1 MTALGANLFANDEP
15 DLLAGSLLRN
25 LGEQFR
31 SRASWSFIKTLLF
44 STISFGIYP
53 LIVWPM
59 GLRRLITHERVQ
71 MVNLAEWMRLRSGN
85 PRSAGLTAAAD
96 RIKPIGL
103 LTYFPSLT
111 AAFVAIVVVGV
122 SSTNPS
128 PLTQMLASTFHYGRT
143 YPPLGPTLTNKLF
156 LLWSAGL
163 TVGYVMHWLQ
173 LLLHAS
179 NMKNA
184 VRAFNDLATVEGL
197 PPVREPRGIGLR
209 PIWLAAALIMMTA
222 NAVWAIPMMLAG
234 GMQRRYVEVTG
245 PTIRSALAGHLRSL
259 LLVRRPAMRV
269 PMAVSLP
276 RHCPNPT
283 CRSTMS
289 RIANFCPRCGRHV
302 GPEIDQLA

>member
-1 MTALGANLFANDEP
+1 MTALGANLFTTDEP

-31 SRASWSFIKTLLF
+31 TRTSWSFIKTLLF

-59 GLRRLITHERVQ
+59 GLRRLIMHERVQ

-85 PRSAGLTAAAD
+85 PNAARLTMAAD

-103 LTYFPSLT
+103 LSYMPIFLATL
-111 AAFVAIVVVGV
+111 VAVVVVTV
-122 SSTNPS
+122 SGPANLPFRQA
-128 PLTQMLASTFHYGRT
+128 LDSTFHYGRT
-143 YPPLGPTLTNKLF
+143 STQLPQSTTSNVF
-156 LLWSAGL
+156 LVWTAGL

-173 LLLHAS
+173 LLLHAA
-179 NMKNA
+179 NMRNA
-184 VRAFNDLATVEGL
+184 VRAFNNLATVEGL

-222 NAVWAIPMMLAG
+222 NAIWAIPMMLAG

-276 RHCPNPT
+276 RHCPNPA
-283 CRSTMS
+283 CRSNMS